1 MVSPPRI
8 IHHLADLSLPIIV
21 RSSTRVPSEEAKLP
35 ARFARRRQSGS
46 ALCIF
51 GETVASSLIGLH
63 VEGLKQDDPYT
74 FD

>member
-21 RSSTRVPSEEAKLP
+21 QSSTRVSSEEAKLP
-35 ARFARRRQSGS
+35 ARFASRQSGS

-63 VEGLKQDDPYT
+63 VEGLKQDDPHT